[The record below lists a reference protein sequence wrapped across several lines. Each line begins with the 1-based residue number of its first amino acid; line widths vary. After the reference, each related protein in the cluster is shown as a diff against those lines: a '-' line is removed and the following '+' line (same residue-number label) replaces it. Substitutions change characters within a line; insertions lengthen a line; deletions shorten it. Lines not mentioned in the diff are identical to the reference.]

1 MASPY
6 TILNSYP
13 LPENTPIR
21 HPDYEAYILVKVSNP
36 ATDVMT
42 DLTKAIPLT
51 TTADVLID
59 EALQKM
65 IYCEVRLLLVV
76 DLDDLVLGIV
86 TARDIMGEKPVNFA
100 SEERLPRGKIRVA
113 DIMTLWRDVSVL
125 HYSEV
130 EKSTVGDIVVTLK
143 EAGRQHALVVE
154 QDQADGGSKIRG
166 IFSTTYIGRKL
177 GIEIH
182 PTGATQSFAE
192 LEKALL

>member
-1 MASPY
+1 MTSPY
-6 TILNSYP
+6 TILNYYP

-51 TTADVLID
+51 TTPDVLID

-65 IYCEVRLLLVV
+65 IHCEVRLLLVV
-76 DLDDLVLGIV
+76 DPDDLVLGII
-86 TARDIMGEKPVNFA
+86 TARDIMGEKPVSFA
-100 SEERLPRGKIRVA
+100 SEERLPRDRIRVA
-113 DIMTLWRDVSVL
+113 DIMTLWQDVRVL

-143 EAGRQHALVVE
+143 EAGRQHALVVQQVQSE
-154 QDQADGGSKIRG
+154 ARTTIRG

-177 GIEIH
+177 GMEIQ
-182 PTGATQSFAE
+182 PTGAIQSFSE